1 VNKEREMVKLT
12 DKRTGETLG
21 TISEDELQF
30 LIDNL
35 EEEYEGDTDYYLN
48 RTVIDMLADAGA
60 DKALT
65 GILDEALGNRE
76 DVEIVWEK
84 S

>member
-1 VNKEREMVKLT
+1 MIKLR
-12 DKRTGETLG
+12 DVDTGGLLG
-21 TISEDELQF
+21 SITEDELQF

-35 EEEYEGDTDYYLN
+35 EEEWEGDTDYYLN

-60 DKALT
+60 DKPL
-65 GILDEALGNRE
+65 IELLNKALGERE
-76 DVEIVWEK
+76 SVEIVWEK